1 MDNENIRII
10 RKALPPELMS
20 VGISLESVYDHNFAW
35 LPQDALAVIDTL
47 TKARIPI
54 LSGDVFSLESGEL
67 TPTIDS
73 WSIKRKEDYESP
85 KVFLQE
91 SERRAIDY
99 IKTYTKRNGE
109 NYCYSFVLYKFPI
122 GN

>member
-10 RKALPPELMS
+10 CKVLPPELMS
-20 VGISLESVYDHNFAW
+20 VGISLEGVYDHNYAW
-35 LPQDALAVIDTL
+35 LQRDALAVIDTL

-54 LSGDVFSLESGEL
+54 LGGDVFSLEAGGL

-85 KVFLQE
+85 KAFLQE

-99 IKTYTKRNGE
+99 IRAYTKRNGE